1 MELKAKILV
10 VDDEPISLKLL
21 EAILAPEY
29 VVLTALSGQDAL
41 KIIDEQDVDMVLLDI
56 MMPGM
61 HGLEVTK
68 RLRADPN
75 HSNIPIIL
83 ITSLKRTEDRIKGQE
98 VGADDYIAKPF
109 DKNEVLARI
118 KILLKRGHSS
128 GQS

>member
-1 MELKAKILV
+1 MELKAKLLV
-10 VDDEPISLKLL
+10 VDDEPINIKLL

-41 KIIDEQDVDMVLLDI
+41 KIIDEQDVDMALLDI

-68 RLRADPN
+68 RLRADPK
-75 HSNIPIIL
+75 HSHMPIIL

-98 VGADDYIAKPF
+98 AGADDYIAKPF
-109 DKNEVLARI
+109 DSNEVLARI

-128 GQS
+128 GKP